1 MYLFFLVWKG
11 IGTKFVL
18 DGGAL
23 FHRVLWKKGET
34 FEQIFI
40 KYSSYLSINY
50 PEATVV
56 FDGYEEP
63 QKTQHTLEEYGL

>member
-1 MYLFFLVWKG
+1 VVIDSSCVTLDSNIRDEGRHIIYLFIIFKYIKCISFFLVWKG

-34 FEQIFI
+34 F
-40 KYSSYLSINY
+40 
-50 PEATVV
+50 
-56 FDGYEEP
+56 
-63 QKTQHTLEEYGL
+63 